1 MGLEQRGRVK
11 WSHGRSNWKQE
22 DHGGPEADSQRSKN
36 VVKVATNPRKFRR
49 QSEQNGENRVA
60 RFCRNLL
67 LFSVLRRLRQDLV
80 NLIHCFA
87 SRGPRVRVPPRLP
100 TIFSF
105 QRSSIDVFSAY
116 HLLLEQGVKGSN
128 PLTNS
133 RSLNH

>member
-60 RFCRNLL
+60 RFFRNLL
-67 LFSVLRRLRQDLV
+67 LFSVLRFDSLLCKHEPLV
-80 NLIHCFA
+80 QRFLPLLLLSNDSNNFGESA
-87 SRGPRVRVPPRLP
+87 SR
-100 TIFSF
+100 S
-105 QRSSIDVFSAY
+105 
-116 HLLLEQGVKGSN
+116 K
-128 PLTNS
+128 
-133 RSLNH
+133 